1 MIRLPAGNDVEALA
15 GKGASGVAEQGGA
28 SARCPRAELLGV
40 AYCPNAFDPVVRD
53 LECVHRHGHSVQLAH
68 QPGLTVHGALQ
79 ERQVGGLAGD
89 TDVGASDLLAAF
101 DRTEVRRDEAA
112 AVGDRCG
119 IGVEETDESR
129 DVLCL
134 PCLLE
139 LFDDVS
145 LLGWGSPEPATGEC
159 DGGPS
164 WQAGGMPP

>member
-1 MIRLPAGNDVEALA
+1 MIRLPAGDDVEALA

-53 LECVHRHGHSVQLAH
+53 LECIHRHGHSVQLAH
-68 QPGLTVHGALQ
+68 QPGLTVPGALQ

-101 DRTEVRRDEAA
+101 ERMEVRRGEAA

-129 DVLCL
+129 DVLGL

-139 LFDDVS
+139 LLDDVS
-145 LLGWGSPEPATGEC
+145 LLGWGGRRGLRLANAT
-159 DGGPS
+159 
-164 WQAGGMPP
+164 AGRAG